1 MNTLVFVALAVSVCA
16 LGVQAVPPEVRAFE
30 ADTVL
35 ESSIMPMPMKS
46 HCYYDLD
53 EQKLRVDTD
62 MFGALNIDISD
73 FNASLRYIIDSGW
86 GQASCR
92 TCYLD
97 EDMNPMAIPPL
108 AYPDGTGVVNGETCD
123 KWRFK
128 MPMTDMLFCVQQH
141 EPYAILQGTMTLSS
155 AGMTVKNTITYS
167 NVKVYKP
174 PKAVFNT
181 NTTECDP
188 PTCKVPV
195 DIAFLI
201 DGSGSISSSDF
212 SLMKQFARELA
223 TNFTISSEDANFAV
237 IQFSDRSQNLFGLS
251 SDKETIVRGIASM
264 NQMKSSTNMDDGLE
278 TTLKV
283 LQGSKRTVTQVV
295 IMFTD
300 GEPDRGNN
308 PVAVAEKLKNADIE
322 IYTVGVGSGV
332 NPELL
337 KKIATED
344 KNKLQPHYFQAKS
357 FSQLIDFMNNLI
369 SAGCKG
375 DVCHESQ

>member
-16 LGVQAVPPEVRAFE
+16 VGVQAVPPEVRAFE
-30 ADTVL
+30 ADTVV
-35 ESSIMPMPMKS
+35 ESSMMPIAMKS

-62 MFGALNIDISD
+62 MFGAQNIDISD

-108 AYPDGTGVVNGETCD
+108 ALPDGTGVVNGETCD

-128 MPMTDMLFCVQQH
+128 LPMAELLFCTQQH

-155 AGMTVKNTITYS
+155 PAMTVRTQITYS
-167 NVKVYKP
+167 NIKVYKP

-181 NTTECDP
+181 NMSECEP

-212 SLMKQFARELA
+212 SLMKLFARELA
-223 TNFTISSEDANFAV
+223 TNFTISSEAANFAV

-251 SDKETIVRGIASM
+251 GDKEKVVTGIAGM
-264 NQMKSSTNMDDGLE
+264 TQMKSSTNMDDGLE

-283 LQGSKRTVTQVV
+283 LQSSKRSVTQVV

-308 PVAVAEKLKNADIE
+308 PVAVAQKLKDADIE

-332 NPELL
+332 NPDLL
-337 KKIATED
+337 KKIASED
-344 KNKLQPHYFQAKS
+344 KNKLQPHYLQAKS

-375 DVCHESQ
+375 DTCANTQ

>member
-251 SDKETIVRGIASM
+251 SDKETIVRGIAGM

-300 GEPDRGNN
+300 GEPDSGNN

-337 KKIATED
+337 KKIASED
-344 KNKLQPHYFQAKS
+344 KNKLQPHYFQAQS